1 MVQVETP
8 QPYAKQGWWL
18 SDWVSQKSAL
28 QEETQILKKLTG
40 AMEFFLNLTPVL
52 DYRCIQSR
60 KVWRKE
66 GEKSST
72 HNPKRTHQS
81 VSWIRWL
88 STNLVLPLPSCGIL
102 GSFMFPLGLIF
113 LIHKMD
119 IMVIV
124 PTLQDYGKESPCSA
138 GDLGLIPGSGRSPGE
153 GNGNPLQYSC
163 LENAMDTGAW
173 QTTVCGV
180 TRVGHNLATKPPL
193 QR

>member
-8 QPYAKQGWWL
+8 RPYAKQGWWL

-72 HNPKRTHQS
+72 HNPKRTHPS
-81 VSWIRWL
+81 VGWIRWL

-102 GSFMFPLGLIF
+102 GSFVFPLGLIF

-119 IMVIV
+119 VMVIV
-124 PTLQDYGKESPCSA
+124 PTSQDYVKNLPAVRETWVWSLGREDPLEKEMATHSSILAWRMPWTQAPGRLQSV
-138 GDLGLIPGSGRSPGE
+138 GLQE
-153 GNGNPLQYSC
+153 L
-163 LENAMDTGAW
+163 DT
-173 QTTVCGV
+173 T
-180 TRVGHNLATKPPL
+180 
-193 QR
+193 